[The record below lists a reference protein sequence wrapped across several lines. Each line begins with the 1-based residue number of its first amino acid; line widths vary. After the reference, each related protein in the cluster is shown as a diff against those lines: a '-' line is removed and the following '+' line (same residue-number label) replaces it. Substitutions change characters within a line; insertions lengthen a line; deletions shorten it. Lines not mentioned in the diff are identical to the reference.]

1 MAFERSDQKFFIG
14 GRSPTFMTNLL
25 LFLLCIGVIVI
36 IMLMLFC
43 PRWGCWRGTKVIGTD
58 GRTYDGG
65 NVIINSACCDGGTP
79 RTPGCPQCTPCDG
92 ETCEENCRQY
102 ANYPDRY
109 KTCLNECN
117 PPESCEENCQKYGD
131 TTYYDECMR
140 QCKPAQSCEENC
152 RQYANYP
159 DKYKVCLTE
168 CNPPQTCEERC
179 KQTSQSTTEYDY
191 CARQCNP
198 PQTCEE
204 SCRQKYANS
213 PTAMEQCEQQCNP
226 PQTCQENCRQK
237 YPSTITAASTG
248 YQSCVRQCYPTCAEY
263 CREVFSS
270 DKLAMQSCFDQ
281 CNPTQTTTPPD
292 CRDTDGKNINNAGEV
307 HLGDQVYPD
316 SCYDTTHVIEWICR
330 DGKPSELRLTCPG
343 RCLNGAC
350 VPVPTTPPSYQTM
363 KILS

>member
-14 GRSPTFMTNLL
+14 GRSPTFLTNLL

-36 IMLMLFC
+36 IILMLFC

-58 GRTYDGG
+58 GRTYDGGG

-92 ETCEENCRQY
+92 QT
-102 ANYPDRY
+102 
-109 KTCLNECN
+109 
-117 PPESCEENCQKYGD
+117 
-131 TTYYDECMR
+131 
-140 QCKPAQSCEENC
+140 CEENC

-168 CNPPQTCEERC
+168 CNPPQSCEERC

-198 PQTCEE
+198 PQTCDE

-213 PTAMEQCEQQCNP
+213 PTAMAQCEQQCNP
-226 PQTCQENCRQK
+226 PQTCQDSCRQK
-237 YPSTITAASTG
+237 YPATTTAASTG

-263 CREVFSS
+263 CRETFSN
-270 DKLAMQSCFDQ
+270 DKLAMQTCFDQ
-281 CNPTQTTTPPD
+281 CNPPTQTTTTPPD

-307 HLGDQVYPD
+307 RLGDQVYRD
-316 SCYDTTHVIEWICR
+316 SCYDDTHVVEWICR
-330 DGKPSELRLTCPG
+330 DGKPAELRLTCPG

-350 VPVPTTPPSYQTM
+350 VPVPTTPTTTPSYRTM
-363 KILS
+363 KVLS